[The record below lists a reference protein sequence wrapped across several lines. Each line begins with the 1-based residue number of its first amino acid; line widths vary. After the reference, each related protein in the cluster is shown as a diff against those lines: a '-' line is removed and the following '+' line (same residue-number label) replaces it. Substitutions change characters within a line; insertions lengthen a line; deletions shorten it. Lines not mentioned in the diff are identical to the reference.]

1 MTVTTQADRPPWIFR
16 VVPAF
21 DSLRQYRLLDARAD
35 LLAGITV
42 AAVAVPQAMAYALA
56 AGLPAEYGL
65 YTAIIMTAVGA
76 LFDSSR
82 QLINGPTNA
91 ISIAVLSVIS
101 IVPSVD
107 EKVQAA
113 VLLAFMVG
121 VVQLVITSMRLGDL
135 TRYISHSV
143 IIGFTLGASALLVL
157 DQMKNLL
164 GLASMGGVHDPFLYR
179 FWLTMTQGGD
189 VNTATLS
196 IGLATI
202 AMVLALRWLKNLLG
216 LRLLPE
222 LLLTVLTMAAVVAW
236 LGLEARGVRVVGE
249 IPAKLP
255 APRLPTLDYE
265 LLREL
270 SGGALAIAILG
281 LLEAIAMAKAI
292 AAQTRQKLNMNQQ
305 CLSEGLANFTGSFFQ
320 CMPGSGSLT
329 RSAINQ
335 QAGAVSQWS
344 GVVSA
349 MAVALIMVAFAP
361 YARLIPRAALAGIL
375 IVSAW
380 KMIDWRGLYYHL
392 RVTRFDSV
400 IVWATAISAVAI
412 SIEFCVLIGVVM
424 SSLLTVRRAGR
435 MLLTEFTVT
444 PDGAIRE
451 RLPEDVRCNRLLVYG
466 LEGEMFFG
474 ASAALEGHFERI
486 EQRIGEHTRV
496 VVLRLKRIRNADAA
510 GMILLKGFVDRVRA
524 RGVHVLLCGVRSDLA
539 QRLETTMLVDV
550 LGDPIFREEKVPLTS
565 TILAIRYA
573 NQLIGEPCA
582 TCPRR
587 GPGEDSPSLRY
598 VI

>member
-1 MTVTTQADRPPWIFR
+1 
-16 VVPAF
+16 
-21 DSLRQYRLLDARAD
+21 
-35 LLAGITV
+35 
-42 AAVAVPQAMAYALA
+42 
-56 AGLPAEYGL
+56 
-65 YTAIIMTAVGA
+65 MTAVGA

-121 VVQLVITSMRLGDL
+121 IVQLVITSMRLGDL

-164 GLASMGGVHDPFLYR
+164 GLAPMGGVHDPFLYR
-179 FWLTMTQGGD
+179 FWLTMTQDGA
-189 VNTATLS
+189 VNMATLS
-196 IGLATI
+196 IGLASI
-202 AMVLALRWLKNLLG
+202 AMVLALRWLKNRLG
-216 LRLLPE
+216 LSLLPE

-236 LGLEARGVRVVGE
+236 LGLEANGVRVVGE

-255 APRLPTLDYE
+255 TPRLPTIDYD
-265 LLREL
+265 LIREL

-281 LLEAIAMAKAI
+281 LLEAIAMSKAI
-292 AAQTRQKLNMNQQ
+292 AAQTRQKLDMNQQ

-349 MAVALIMVAFAP
+349 AVVALIMVAFAP

-392 RVTRFDSV
+392 RVTRFDAV
-400 IVWATAISAVAI
+400 IVGATALSAVAI

-435 MLLTEFTVT
+435 MLLTEFTIT

-451 RLPEDVRCNRLLVYG
+451 RFPDDRRCNRLLIYG

-474 ASAALEGHFERI
+474 ASAALESHFQRI
-486 EQRIGEHTRV
+486 EQRIDAHTRA
-496 VVLRLKRIRNADAA
+496 VVLRLKRARNADAA
-510 GMILLKGFVDRVRA
+510 GMILLKDFVDRVQA
-524 RGVHVLLCGVRSDLA
+524 RGVHVLLCGVRRDLA
-539 QRLETTMLVDV
+539 HRMETTGLSASIRA
-550 LGDPIFREEKVPLTS
+550 PIFREEKVPLTS
-565 TILAIRYA
+565 TILAIRHA

-587 GPGEDSPSLRY
+587 GSGEGIPSLRY